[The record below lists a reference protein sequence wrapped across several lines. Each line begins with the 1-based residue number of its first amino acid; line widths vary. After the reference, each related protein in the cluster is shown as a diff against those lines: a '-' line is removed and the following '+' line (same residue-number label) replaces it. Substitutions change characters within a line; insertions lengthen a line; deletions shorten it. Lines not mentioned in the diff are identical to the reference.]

1 MICLALILS
10 NPAPAIDSED
20 ADEHWGVVCP
30 QIYAADSDYKL
41 NDPLL
46 RHQFDSP
53 AQAKE
58 ALAICKQDA
67 AAVEQRAL
75 QAIGSHLNVF
85 TDVERANL
93 SQVGRERLKIQN
105 RDRKFNEYMLL
116 PEVNARRKELFAK
129 LKADAQAAASAD
141 VDADADS
148 VRSDL
153 TDDVDTDDTSSCKYD
168 INGWPANAAA
178 LRATNLRTRGTLVIC
193 PVSLVGQWS
202 TEAKEKLADK
212 SVKIYEYYGANRKRS
227 AEVLQEYDIV
237 NYSAVRPP
245 LLQLIISDESH
256 RMGKQALMTTAA
268 QALCCKR
275 SRARHSKAQ
284 WTASAWMC

>member
-10 NPAPAIDSED
+10 NPAPAIDSEY

-30 QIYAADSDYKL
+30 QIYGADSDYKW
-41 NDPLL
+41 NDPLF

-58 ALAICKQDA
+58 ALAIFKQDA

-75 QAIGSHLNVF
+75 QAMGSHLDVY

-93 SQVGRERLKIQN
+93 SQVGRERLKIQH

-116 PEVNARRKELFAK
+116 PEVKARRKKLFAK
-129 LKADAQAAASAD
+129 LKADASAD
-141 VDADADS
+141 VHADADS

-168 INGWPANAAA
+168 INGWPTNAAA

-202 TEAKEKLADK
+202 TEAKEQLADK
-212 SVKIYEYYGANRKRS
+212 LVKI
-227 AEVLQEYDIV
+227 
-237 NYSAVRPP
+237 
-245 LLQLIISDESH
+245 
-256 RMGKQALMTTAA
+256 
-268 QALCCKR
+268 
-275 SRARHSKAQ
+275 
-284 WTASAWMC
+284 